1 MKKRRVIFCPWI
13 GILDFTDTV
22 AQLVKNLPAVQEP
35 RVRSLGWEDP
45 WRRKWQLTPVSL
57 PGKSHGQK
65 SLVGCSPWGHK
76 ESGTTEWLRLTLTL
90 SKEPALEFIDFLLFF
105 NLYFLIFIISF
116 LLLTLVLVCSSF
128 TNSFR

>member
-76 ESGTTEWLRLTLTL
+76 ESGTTEWLTL
-90 SKEPALEFIDFLLFF
+90 
-105 NLYFLIFIISF
+105 
-116 LLLTLVLVCSSF
+116 
-128 TNSFR
+128 NSFKINFYSPATIKMTTTLNIYIYKIKILTQFVSWRR